1 MFNIFFAQFVSSI
14 MMAIS
19 YWDTSNNWITKAI
32 NNGNMAAGLAWW
44 QVYFYSMYWA
54 ITTLTTI
61 GYGDLTPANYFEVAF
76 VGLLMLFGTAVLS
89 YNISEISS
97 VISNLRSIDKR
108 RKEEMVIFKRM
119 A

>member
-61 GYGDLTPANYFEVAF
+61 DYGDLTPANYFEVAF